1 MKMVDLK
8 LHVLKSPLSEPRPAR
23 RIGSVKITG

>member
-1 MKMVDLK
+1 MKIVDLK
-8 LHVLKSPLSEPRPAR
+8 LHVLKSPLSEPRAAR